1 MNTAPAVRS
10 RAQGQINRLGD
21 AIAAPIRVRFARAS
35 HRTNGSRLHVI
46 RALVK
51 TKGVGMA
58 NDDMDNANLYVC
70 NLEIMRMPALYPC
83 RPSSTEYVMGEW
95 CERKEGEANVHWH
108 YPTVHF
114 VQKQLIMAG

>member
-58 NDDMDNANLYVC
+58 KAPRSTNVSAD
-70 NLEIMRMPALYPC
+70 PAPSVTATTTTAQAAAAAAVRVLVTTRIALPLLMAPC
-83 RPSSTEYVMGEW
+83 CPAM
-95 CERKEGEANVHWH
+95 KD
-108 YPTVHF
+108 
-114 VQKQLIMAG
+114 